1 MYVKVKRRLHVFSLR
16 SNALR
21 DRFALDLKC
30 ARAFRVQRAQELR
43 EWQCKIGAVAI
54 VVAEGM
60 CSCFID
66 ASAHDNDSYSYG
78 CRFRHCRAVA

>member
-43 EWQCKIGAVAI
+43 EWQCKIGAVCNRRCGRH
-54 VVAEGM
+54 VFM
-60 CSCFID
+60 FRR
-66 ASAHDNDSYSYG
+66 
-78 CRFRHCRAVA
+78 RF